1 MEYEESK
8 AKAAVILDSLISS
21 FAINGKITVDEEILR
36 STFENIFT
44 GAYESGKRD
53 GIEFVLTE
61 IQKNK

>member
-21 FAINGKITVDEEILR
+21 FTVNGKITVDEEILR

-44 GAYESGKRD
+44 GAYEAGKRD
-53 GIEFVLTE
+53 GIEFVLLE
-61 IQKNK
+61 AQKNK